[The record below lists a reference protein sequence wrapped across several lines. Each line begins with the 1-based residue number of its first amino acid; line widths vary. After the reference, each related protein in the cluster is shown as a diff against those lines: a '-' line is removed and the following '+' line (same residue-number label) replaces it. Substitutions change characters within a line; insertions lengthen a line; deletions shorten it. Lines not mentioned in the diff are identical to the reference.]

1 MIQQSKE
8 RLSLTSVTQDLDERV
23 VSIRRVTKVVKGGRR
38 FSFSALVVVGTQDGL
53 VGYGSGKAAEV
64 PDAISKASR
73 SAKKNVFRVHL
84 KGGSIPHEVTGQFGS
99 SKIIM
104 RPASSGTGVIA
115 GGAARA
121 LLEAA
126 GVKDI
131 LTKCVGSRNPYN
143 VVRATLNAL
152 EQLAPQEEEVDD
164 EISQAT
170 L

>member
-1 MIQQSKE
+1 MQQQEKV
-8 RLSLTSVTQDLDERV
+8 SLVSASSDLDERV

-38 FSFSALVVVGTQDGL
+38 FSFSALVVVGTHDGT
-53 VGYGSGKAAEV
+53 VGFGSGKSAEV
-64 PDAISKASR
+64 PEAISKATR
-73 SAKKNVFRVHL
+73 SAKKNAFKVHL
-84 KGGSIPHEVTGQFGS
+84 KDGSIPHEVIGHYGA

-121 LLEAA
+121 LLEAV

-143 VVRATLNAL
+143 VIRATLQAL
-152 EQLAPQEEEVDD
+152 GQL
-164 EISQAT
+164 S
-170 L
+170 

>member
-1 MIQQSKE
+1 MSGDKVT
-8 RLSLTSVTQDLDERV
+8 LTGASTEIDERV

-38 FSFSALVVVGTQDGL
+38 FSFSALVVVGTHDGT
-53 VGYGSGKAAEV
+53 VGFGSGKAAEV
-64 PDAISKASR
+64 PEAISKATR
-73 SAKKNVFRVHL
+73 SAKKNAYKVKL
-84 KGGSIPHEVTGQFGS
+84 KEGSIPHEVVGKYGS

-121 LLEAA
+121 LLEAV

-143 VVRATLNAL
+143 VIRATLQAL
-152 EQLAPQEEEVDD
+152 GQL
-164 EISQAT
+164 S
-170 L
+170 

>member
-1 MIQQSKE
+1 MQQEKI
-8 RLSLTSVTQDLDERV
+8 SLVSTTSDLDERV

-38 FSFSALVVVGTQDGL
+38 FSFSALVVVGTHDGS
-53 VGYGSGKAAEV
+53 VGFGSGKSAEV
-64 PDAISKASR
+64 PEAISKATR
-73 SAKKNVFRVHL
+73 SAKKNAFKVKL
-84 KGGSIPHEVTGQFGS
+84 KDGSIPHEVVGQYGA

-121 LLEAA
+121 LLEAV

-143 VVRATLNAL
+143 VIRATLQAL
-152 EQLAPQEEEVDD
+152 GQL
-164 EISQAT
+164 S
-170 L
+170 

>member
-1 MIQQSKE
+1 MQQEKV
-8 RLSLTSVTQDLDERV
+8 SLVSATSDLDERV

-38 FSFSALVVVGTQDGL
+38 FSFSALVVVGTHDGA
-53 VGYGSGKAAEV
+53 VGFGSGKSAEV
-64 PDAISKASR
+64 PEAISKATR
-73 SAKKNVFRVHL
+73 SAKKNAFRVKL
-84 KGGSIPHEVTGQFGS
+84 KDGSIPHEVIGHYGS

-121 LLEAA
+121 LLEAV

-143 VVRATLNAL
+143 VIRATLQAL
-152 EQLAPQEEEVDD
+152 GQL
-164 EISQAT
+164 S
-170 L
+170 